1 MPVRAKIIGA
11 GSIGNH
17 LARAC
22 RSAGLDVD
30 MVDVDPDAL
39 ARARD
44 EIYPSRYGAWDDAI
58 GLHTL
63 DTAPVGG
70 YDLIIVG
77 TPPDSHL
84 PLAEAALDE
93 GCRALLIEK
102 PLCTPDLDGL
112 AAFAAR
118 SATSGT
124 RVLVG
129 YTHSVATATERFVA
143 RIREGAIGEVLT
155 IDTETREHWGGILRA
170 HPWLPGPEASYLG
183 SWRRGGGALGEHSHG
198 LHLWLQLAR
207 AAGAGEVTDVSATLD
222 LRAIGVVEH
231 DRIALLDLTTESGL
245 IGRCV
250 QDVVT
255 EPASKGARV
264 TGTDGVLEL
273 RFERHLQ
280 RDVIVHSAPGVEPVT
295 EVVPTDRLDDFSREL
310 AHVLDVLAS
319 GAPSPLDLELG
330 VRTMDVIAASFR
342 SSEDGRRATVTTT
355 GAHR

>member
-1 MPVRAKIIGA
+1 VRAKIIGA

-30 MVDVDPDAL
+30 LVDVDPAAL
-39 ARARD
+39 VRARE
-44 EIYPSRYGAWDDAI
+44 EIYPSRYGAWDAAI
-58 GLHTL
+58 GLHTPES
-63 DTAPVGG
+63 APVGG
-70 YDLIIVG
+70 YDLIVIG

-84 PLAEAALDE
+84 PLAHAALDE

-112 AAFAAR
+112 DAFVSRVAA
-118 SATSGT
+118 SDT

-129 YTHSVATATERFVA
+129 YTHSVATATVRFIERIA
-143 RIREGAIGEVLT
+143 EGAIGEVLT

-183 SWRRGGGALGEHSHG
+183 SWQRGGGALGEHSHG

-207 AAGAGEVTDVSATLD
+207 AVGAGEVGEVAATFD
-222 LRAIGVVEH
+222 LRSIGDVEH
-231 DRIALLDLTTESGL
+231 DRIAMLDLTTESGL
-245 IGRCV
+245 VGRCV

-264 TGTDGVLEL
+264 TGTEGVLEL
-273 RFERHLQ
+273 RFERHRS
-280 RDVIVHSAPGVEPVT
+280 RDVIVHSAPDAEPAT

-310 AHVLDVLAS
+310 DHVLDVLAS
-319 GAPSPLDLELG
+319 GAASPLDLELG
-330 VRTMDVIAASFR
+330 ARTMDVIATSFR
-342 SSEDGRRATVTTT
+342 AGAAGQRMPIERT
-355 GAHR
+355 GARA